1 MVKIVHVD
9 DFQSCFGGLLF
20 EQAFGVAC
28 LVVIEIIVFRPQHI
42 KCGNGNQDFT
52 IVGKEVTCELQCG
65 NCIWNMFNDIQHS
78 DPVELFVR
86 LIGIEQADM
95 DTFREFSGGVDNVW
109 IRLHT
114 GHGTELAQRWEKE
127 TVAATYIQYFSS
139 LRQRF
144 FCFLMPAIE
153 CF

>member
-1 MVKIVHVD
+1 MIEIVHVD
-9 DFQSCFGGLLF
+9 DFQSRFGGLLF

-28 LVVIEIIVFRPQHI
+28 LVMIEIVVFCPQHI
-42 KCGNGNQDFT
+42 KCGNGDQNFS
-52 IVGKEVTCELQCG
+52 IVGKEVTSELQCG
-65 NCIWNMFNDIQHS
+65 SCIWNMFNDVKHC
-78 DPVELFVR
+78 DPVELLVW

-95 DTFREFSGGVDNVW
+95 NTFREFSGGVDNVW

-114 GHGTELAQRWEKE
+114 GHGAELAQRREKE
-127 TVAATYIQYFSS
+127 TVAATYIQNFSS